1 MCTRLISIQETHTV
15 QSEDSKPIGQSE
27 PLAPP
32 PRPAPVNP
40 ADTPDYFSVQH
51 NGSTEFNPFE
61 QSFGV
66 PSTETP
72 GKSLLP
78 PVAALASPAIPGTG
92 STPGFGWGNSLR
104 SGPLS
109 PAMLTGPAGSNA
121 GDYFDSINRSFP
133 TPNESSL
140 RTGLTP
146 GGGGSMFPAPS
157 PGSSALFH
165 QLQSGAAT
173 PGTLDF
179 HRTAMNAAARTKN
192 TSYAQTSQPQDTA
205 HQNGMEAHHDATDAA
220 NGLFMLAKG
229 GQGNNQFTAPPQP
242 QQPLQNNNM
251 QNGKRNTRNNN
262 GSLASLSGQDMS
274 GNGESPESEEQDSR
288 PTTRGG
294 RGKKTTKAEAAAN
307 NRRKAD
313 TAPKAASKRAKG
325 NNGAANV
332 DPNLEPGDDDD
343 DDMVDSGD
351 DGPQDKKGQT
361 DEEKRRN
368 FLERNR
374 YVTLCGCRYLLLTIV

>member
-1 MCTRLISIQETHTV
+1 MDELKLTDPVETHTAH
-15 QSEDSKPIGQSE
+15 SEDSKPVQQSE

-32 PRPAPVNP
+32 PRPVP
-40 ADTPDYFSVQH
+40 ANAAETPDYFSVQH
-51 NGSTEFNPFE
+51 NGSSEFNPFE

-66 PSTETP
+66 PSNETP

-121 GDYFDSINRSFP
+121 GDYFDTLNRGFP

-165 QLQSGAAT
+165 QLQSGTAT

-179 HRTAMNAAARTKN
+179 HRTAMNAAARSKN
-192 TSYAQTSQPQDTA
+192 TGYTQTSQPQDS
-205 HQNGMEAHHDATDAA
+205 HPQQNGMDPHHDATDAA

-229 GQGNNQFTAPPQP
+229 GQGNSQFSGPSQS
-242 QQPLQNNNM
+242 QQSIQNNGM

-262 GSLASLSGQDMS
+262 GSLGSISGPDMS
-274 GNGESPESEEQDSR
+274 ANGESPESEEQNSR
-288 PTTRGG
+288 PATRGG
-294 RGKKTTKAEAAAN
+294 RGKKTVKAEAAAN
-307 NRRKAD
+307 NRRKAEP
-313 TAPKAASKRAKG
+313 TPKSANKRSKG
-325 NNGAANV
+325 NNGAVNV
-332 DPNLEPGDDDD
+332 DPNLEPGDEDDEEL
-343 DDMVDSGD
+343 DSGD

-374 YVTLCGCRYLLLTIV
+374 YVVCFDA

>member
-1 MCTRLISIQETHTV
+1 
-15 QSEDSKPIGQSE
+15 
-27 PLAPP
+27 
-32 PRPAPVNP
+32 
-40 ADTPDYFSVQH
+40 
-51 NGSTEFNPFE
+51 
-61 QSFGV
+61 
-66 PSTETP
+66 
-72 GKSLLP
+72 
-78 PVAALASPAIPGTG
+78 
-92 STPGFGWGNSLR
+92 
-104 SGPLS
+104 
-109 PAMLTGPAGSNA
+109 
-121 GDYFDSINRSFP
+121 
-133 TPNESSL
+133 
-140 RTGLTP
+140 
-146 GGGGSMFPAPS
+146 MFPAPS
-157 PGSSALFH
+157 PGSATLFH

-192 TSYAQTSQPQDTA
+192 TAYAQTSQPQDTA

-242 QQPLQNNNM
+242 QQPLQNNM

-294 RGKKTTKAEAAAN
+294 RGKKTAKAEAAAN

-313 TAPKAASKRAKG
+313 TAPKGASKRAKG

-374 YVTLCGCRYLLLTIV
+374 YVMMCAYQHISLLIISQGCCSQVPTTQEAMARQSTSQG